1 MGHFIDLGRW
11 ARREHFHLFRGYD
24 RPHFSVSTDLDVTA
38 LYEASRHPEGPSF
51 FLATIFAGMHAASA
65 TEAFRLRVR
74 GDRVWCHDTVS
85 IGCTVLRP
93 DRTFGFGYFPHEPSF
108 ARFAAEGRAE
118 LERARAGT
126 VLLDDER
133 EEDDA
138 YLHST
143 VLPWI
148 RFTSFT
154 NALRRDD
161 SVPKLVFG
169 KRFAAG
175 DTWRMPV
182 AVEVHHA
189 LVDGIDVGEFLERFQ
204 DLLAPPPHG

>member
-1 MGHFIDLGRW
+1 MGHYIDLDRW

-24 RPHFSVSTDLDVTA
+24 RPHFSVSTDVDVTA
-38 LYEASRHPEGPSF
+38 LYEASRRPEGPSF
-51 FLATIFAGMHAASA
+51 ILATLFAGMHAASA
-65 TEAFRLRVR
+65 TEAFRLRIR
-74 GDRVWCHDTVS
+74 GERVWCHDTVS

-93 DRTFGFGYFPHEPSF
+93 DRTFGFGYFPYDPSF
-108 ARFAAEGRAE
+108 SRFAADGRAE

-126 VLLDDER
+126 SLLEDAR

-154 NALRRDD
+154 NALRRED

-169 KRFAAG
+169 QRFAVG
-175 DTWRMPV
+175 DAWRMPV

-189 LVDGIDVGEFLERFQ
+189 LVDGIDVGEFLKRLQ
-204 DLLAPPPHG
+204 DLLAKPPGE

>member
-1 MGHFIDLGRW
+1 MGHYIDLDRW
-11 ARREHFHLFRGYD
+11 VRRVHFHLYRGYE
-24 RPHFSVSTDLDVTA
+24 RPHFSVATDVDVTA
-38 LYEASRHPEGPSF
+38 LYEASRRPEGPSF
-51 FLATIFAGMHAASA
+51 ILGTLFAGMHAASV
-65 TEAFRLRVR
+65 TEAFRLRIR
-74 GDRVWCHDTVS
+74 GERVWCHDTVS

-93 DRTFGFGYFPHEPSF
+93 DRTFGFGYFPHEASF
-108 ARFAAEGRAE
+108 ARFEAAGRAE
-118 LERARAGT
+118 LESARAGT
-126 VLLDDER
+126 TLLDDAR

-169 KRFAAG
+169 KRFAV
-175 DTWRMPV
+175 DDSWRMPV

-189 LVDGIDVGEFLERFQ
+189 LVDGIDVGEFLERLQ
-204 DLLAPPPHG
+204 NLLAQPPGK